1 MNGNDKFR
9 FHMGCG
15 EPLQCR
21 RLVARPVRAQ
31 SAAQQDERTERSR
44 SRLSATPREGKCK

>member
-1 MNGNDKFR
+1 MNYSNKFR

-21 RLVARPVRAQ
+21 QLVARPVRAQ
-31 SAAQQDERTERSR
+31 SAAQQCDRPERSR
-44 SRLSATPREGKCK
+44 SRLSAAQREGKCK

>member
-1 MNGNDKFR
+1 MNCSVKFR

-21 RLVARPVRAQ
+21 RLVTRPVQAQ
-31 SAAQQDERTERSR
+31 LALQQEDRERNRCRLRAAQ
-44 SRLSATPREGKCK
+44 REGKCK